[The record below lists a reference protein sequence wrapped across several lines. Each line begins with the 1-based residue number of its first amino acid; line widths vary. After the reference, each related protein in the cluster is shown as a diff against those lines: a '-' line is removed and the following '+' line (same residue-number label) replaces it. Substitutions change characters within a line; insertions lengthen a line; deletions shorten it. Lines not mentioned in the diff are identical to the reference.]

1 MVYLSETNAPL
12 CCLSLSSLFSISG
25 KKKPI
30 LFPLQSVCSP
40 AAEVNSV
47 KRITAGGVA
56 GLIAHTDLFVL

>member
-1 MVYLSETNAPL
+1 MPHCAACL
-12 CCLSLSSLFSISG
+12 CPPYFLFLV
-25 KKKPI
+25 KKIKKIKKNI

-47 KRITAGGVA
+47 KRIKAGGAA